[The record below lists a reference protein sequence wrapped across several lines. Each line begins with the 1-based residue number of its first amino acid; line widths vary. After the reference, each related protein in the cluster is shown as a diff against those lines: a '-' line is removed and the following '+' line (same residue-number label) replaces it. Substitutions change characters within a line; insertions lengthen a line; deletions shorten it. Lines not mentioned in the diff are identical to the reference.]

1 MEIEIIIDCPSCGFL
16 PYHVTVSDDVRHRE
30 EVCDFARSVLSR
42 SHAATH
48 KVREFHCVMGHTLSP
63 PDTDTDNRGNGYAGC
78 RQHGDWTLSRSS
90 QSDG

>member
-1 MEIEIIIDCPSCGFL
+1 MERDFIIQCEQCGS
-16 PYHVTVSDDVRHRE
+16 HVAKASVYAFPGSENVDDAFRTLLTRE
-30 EVCDFARSVLSR
+30 
-42 SHAATH
+42 HAATH
-48 KVREFHCVMGHTLSP
+48 KAREFHCVMGHTLSP